1 MDQKTSSYYKQK
13 VAEVLNYVDSHLAD
27 DLNIR
32 SLSEKY
38 SISFY
43 HFHRIIKAAIDE
55 PLGSYINRKR
65 LDTAV
70 KLIRYSNEPIADIAF
85 KTGYDDISAF
95 SKAFSKEFG
104 LSPQEF
110 KNNTGTV
117 LNTHID
123 YRINDSGKIVS
134 DIKPKIITVPSKNVI
149 YTSVTGEYGGEKFNM
164 VWDDLFA
171 FAIQNRLLGWK
182 PDIFSIYYD
191 EPYEI
196 GIEKCRADL
205 CIATYKVIE
214 PTGQIDK
221 KTISG
226 GKYAVFRYR
235 GPYNRLWDLYETIYS
250 VWVLNS
256 GEKLRDFPIVEKY
269 LNYSPKTNPR
279 DYLTEI
285 YVPIE

>member
-1 MDQKTSSYYKQK
+1 MQQKTSSYYKQK
-13 VAEVLNYVDSHLAD
+13 VSEVLNYIDNHLAD
-27 DLNIR
+27 DLNVR
-32 SLSEKY
+32 MLSDRFGV
-38 SISFY
+38 SFF
-43 HFHRIIKAAIDE
+43 HFHRIIKASLNE
-55 PLGSYINRKR
+55 PLGSYINRAR

-70 KLIRYSNEPIADIAF
+70 KLIRYTDESIADIAVR
-85 KTGYDDISAF
+85 TGYEDSSAF

-110 KNNTGTV
+110 KSDTGII

-123 YRINDSGKIVS
+123 YKISDSGKLVS
-134 DIKPKIITVPSKNVI
+134 DIKPKVINVSAKKVI
-149 YTSVTGEYGGEKFNM
+149 YTRVTGEYGGEKFTRT
-164 VWDDLFA
+164 WDDLFN
-171 FAIQNRLLGWK
+171 FAIQNKLLGWK

-196 GIEKCRADL
+196 GIEKCTADL
-205 CIATYKVIE
+205 CISTYKVIE
-214 PTGQIDK
+214 PTGEIDI

-235 GPYNRLWDLYETIYS
+235 GPYERLWELYETIYS

-256 GEKLRDFPIVEKY
+256 GVKLRDFPIVEKY
-269 LNYSPKTNPR
+269 LNYSTKTNPK

-285 YVPIE
+285 YIPIE